1 MAVDTNTSVQ
11 GSGPSASL
19 MNAVNPKKTT
29 STDSTK
35 ADQDKFMTLLLTQLK
50 NQDPMNPLDNAQI
63 TSQLAQLQTVTGVNK
78 LNATLESL
86 KGDYKASASLAATNM
101 INRGV
106 LVPGSAL
113 QLASGKSIFGL
124 DMGTGADQVQVEIKD
139 GSGKAIHVIEM
150 KNVSAGTVPLV
161 WDGTLADGKKAPD
174 GAYRIAVTATVG
186 GKVLK
191 DAAALTF
198 GTVASVSTGAAG
210 VKLNVPNVGT
220 LTMDDIKQ
228 VL

>member
-1 MAVDTNTSVQ
+1 MAVDTSNTMQ
-11 GSGPSASL
+11 GGPSGTL
-19 MNAVNPKKTT
+19 MNAVNPKKATA
-29 STDSTK
+29 TDSTK

-50 NQDPMNPLDNAQI
+50 NQDPLNPMDNAQI
-63 TSQLAQLQTVTGVNK
+63 TSQLAQLQTVSGVNK
-78 LNATLESL
+78 LNATLDSL
-86 KGDYKASASLAATNM
+86 RGDYKASASLAATNM
-101 INRGV
+101 INHGV

-113 QLASGKSIFGL
+113 QLAGGKAVFGI
-124 DMGTGADQVQVEIKD
+124 DMGTAADQVQIEIKD
-139 GSGKAIHVIEM
+139 SSGKAIHVIDM
-150 KNVSAGTVPLV
+150 KSVKAGTMPLV

-174 GAYRIAVTATVG
+174 GAYRIAVTATTG
-186 GKVLK
+186 GAKLK

-210 VKLNVPNVGT
+210 IKLNIPNVGT